1 MTETIAGRRRLGR
14 GLEALLGP
22 TREEAERE
30 GSLVELAIADIR
42 PNPYQPR
49 RDVDPAALEELTASI
64 RKAGLLQPVVVRPV
78 PGGNGSFE
86 LIAGER
92 RLRAC
97 QALGWEKIPAVK
109 REVDDRTV
117 LTLALV
123 ENLQRDDLSPVDEA
137 RGYERLIAEFNLTQQ
152 DVADAVGRDRS
163 TVANALRLLK
173 LPAAVLALLH
183 EGGLSVG
190 HARAAR
196 PRRHAGGDIARQGGG
211 GPRALGARG
220 GGPGARRAR
229 PGPASAPQEG
239 NGASTRSAPHRG
251 RAAAPPRHRRAGHA
265 PRQGQGTDP
274 SQLLLKRR
282 SRAAPGAD
290 SRRAVR
296 RMTKRK
302 DRHVTIVLHTDGDLA
317 SRQYRVPVWAF
328 EAGKWSAL
336 VVGLLVVLFFAFAG
350 PIGRAAARV
359 PGLERQVARLEEE
372 NSRVQQLAAALNRAE
387 ANYQEL
393 RSMLGVRAPREK
405 GAAAQT
411 GDLVRAVAVRAR
423 PPSAPLRYEP
433 GPAEPTHWPLDI
445 AGFVTRGQ
453 VRPGDVAESHPGIDI
468 AVPPGTPVR
477 AAGGGSV
484 EAAGTDLAYGL
495 FVLLRHSSGYETMYG
510 HASRLLVREGDSVQ
524 AGQVIALSGN
534 SGRSTAPHL
543 HFEIRREGKSLD
555 PLTVVKQEN

>member
-49 RDVDPAALEELTASI
+49 RDVDSAALEELQASI

-78 PGGNGSFE
+78 PGANGGFE

-109 REVDDRTV
+109 REVDDRTA

-137 RGYERLIAEFNLTQQ
+137 RGYERLLAEFSLTQQ

-173 LPAAVLALLH
+173 LPPAVLALLH

-190 HARAAR
+190 HARALLALEDARVATSLAKEAVDLGLSVREVEDRVRGGRAPVRR
-196 PRRHAGGDIARQGGG
+196 PRLKKGMGQAPEVRRIED
-211 GPRALGARG
+211 AL
-220 GGPGARRAR
+220 RRR
-229 PGPASAPQEG
+229 L
-239 NGASTRSAPHRG
+239 
-251 RAAAPPRHRRAGHA
+251 
-265 PRQGQGTDP
+265 GTDVRVT
-274 SQLLLKRR
+274 LRAKGKGR

-296 RMTKRK
+296 RMKQRK
-302 DRHVTIVLHTDGDLA
+302 DRRVTIVVHTDGDLA
-317 SRQYRVPVWAF
+317 SRQYRVPLWAL

-336 VVGLLVVLFFAFAG
+336 VVGLLIVLFFAFAG

-393 RSMLGVRAPREK
+393 RTMLGVRAPREK
-405 GAAAQT
+405 GATAPT

-433 GPAEPTHWPLDI
+433 GPAEPTHWPLDV

-468 AVPPGTPVR
+468 AVPAGTPVR

-484 EAAGTDLAYGL
+484 EAAGTDPAYGL
-495 FVLLRHSSGYETMYG
+495 FVLMRHSSGYETMYG